1 MVQEQTVII
10 ERICVVSTNLN
21 LQFSTKVLGPL
32 FLFQSL
38 VRQIFLAL
46 RRKCKNFLLASTYST
61 RASSPSINII
71 KKLVKPS
78 DAFWK
83 NNLYWT
89 PKDSWQH
96 LKMPV

>member
-21 LQFSTKVLGPL
+21 LQFSTKVLKSGTL

-61 RASSPSINII
+61 RASSPSINY
-71 KKLVKPS
+71 KTNFCTV
-78 DAFWK
+78 
-83 NNLYWT
+83 
-89 PKDSWQH
+89 
-96 LKMPV
+96 